1 MTPLQE
7 NILFLK
13 TIEKRLDSG
22 GVLSPQ
28 AEAEDLVRHF
38 GRIGRVDFFAG
49 EKTLRRSAKKKIDW
63 ALRTRLKGTPLSYIL
78 KERSFSG
85 LDFFISPDV
94 LIPRPETEVLLEEA
108 LKILNTYYKC
118 HPRARQID
126 GPTVFLAGAGMT
138 ANGPEILE
146 IGTGSGCIA
155 VSLTCERPDC
165 RMTALDISSAALRI
179 ARKNLYLHG
188 LQKKIR
194 LVKSDLFGAFYLRRK
209 ESWDVIVSNPPY
221 VPEEDIPGLP
231 REVRKEPRLALD
243 GGHEG
248 TRVID
253 SILEQ
258 APGFLK
264 EGGWLLMEIG
274 AGQSEVLRENIL
286 RNKKYKN
293 LSFIKDATGINRVL
307 RVQKE

>member
-118 HPRARQID
+118 HPR
-126 GPTVFLAGAGMT
+126 
-138 ANGPEILE
+138 
-146 IGTGSGCIA
+146 
-155 VSLTCERPDC
+155 
-165 RMTALDISSAALRI
+165 
-179 ARKNLYLHG
+179 
-188 LQKKIR
+188 
-194 LVKSDLFGAFYLRRK
+194 
-209 ESWDVIVSNPPY
+209 
-221 VPEEDIPGLP
+221 
-231 REVRKEPRLALD
+231 
-243 GGHEG
+243 
-248 TRVID
+248 
-253 SILEQ
+253 
-258 APGFLK
+258 
-264 EGGWLLMEIG
+264 EGGD
-274 AGQSEVLRENIL
+274 QPNPHS
-286 RNKKYKN
+286 YP
-293 LSFIKDATGINRVL
+293 T
-307 RVQKE
+307 